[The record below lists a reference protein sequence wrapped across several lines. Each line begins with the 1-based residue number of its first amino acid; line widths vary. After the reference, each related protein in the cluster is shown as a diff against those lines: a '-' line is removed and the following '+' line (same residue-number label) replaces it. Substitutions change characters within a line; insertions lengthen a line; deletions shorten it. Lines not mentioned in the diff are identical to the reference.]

1 MGGAGGAF
9 LTVFTW
15 LAISLVFGGVA
26 YRILTAAFEK
36 ELQLWEAI
44 LLLCFN
50 VILLGFAIKFSTTIW
65 LYIILIVI
73 GAIML
78 AMHFLPEYFSLKYR
92 RQMWEQDIIR
102 FQKGIDFDAKN
113 VAAYSFLGD
122 TYIKLGRLD
131 EAIESY
137 RKALDIDP
145 KLIEEKKKLEKALA
159 EKALYSTTEMI
170 CPRCQLSRPPK
181 IKVCP
186 SCGRTFTVDET
197 ISYNLRRTPQTQ
209 LFQLFL
215 AFAAGIGLVVW
226 MNMLGIPLLAWF
238 IGAIV
243 LVFAGSVLKQLATW
257 K

>member
-1 MGGAGGAF
+1 MAGAGGAF
-9 LTVFTW
+9 FTVFSW

-36 ELQLWEAI
+36 ELELWEAV
-44 LLLCFN
+44 LLLCID
-50 VILLGFAIKFSTTIW
+50 VILLSFAIKFSSSIW
-65 LYIILIVI
+65 LFFILAGV
-73 GAIML
+73 GGVML
-78 AMHFLPEYFSLKYR
+78 AAHFLPEVFSRKYR

-102 FQKGIDFDAKN
+102 FQKGIDFDSKN
-113 VAAYSFLGD
+113 VAAYSYLGD

-145 KLIEEKKKLEKALA
+145 KLIEERKKLEKALA

-186 SCGRTFTVDET
+186 SCGRTFTFDET
-197 ISYNLRRTPQTQ
+197 ISYNLRRTPQAQ
-209 LFQLFL
+209 LLQLILVFI
-215 AFAAGIGLVVW
+215 AGIGLAVW
-226 MNMLGIPLLAWF
+226 MNILGIPILAWF
-238 IGAIV
+238 FGTIV
-243 LVFAGSVLKQLATW
+243 LIFAGSVVKQLATW